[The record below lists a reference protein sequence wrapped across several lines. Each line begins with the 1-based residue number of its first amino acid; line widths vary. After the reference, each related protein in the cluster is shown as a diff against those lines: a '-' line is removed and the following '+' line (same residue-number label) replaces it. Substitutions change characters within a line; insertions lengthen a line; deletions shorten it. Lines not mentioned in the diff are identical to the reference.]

1 MVFFEGYYDMA
12 RRLNQIQGAKL
23 SALLGARNPNDDDS
37 PETRRRRGLGYNLYY
52 TCCFLPGEYSK
63 LEIQTTMSSCL
74 NPQKFTLLFGGMLSK
89 AGLLSLEMPS
99 QYKEKSQ
106 KPLAQYDRFLMYY
119 NGAFKEM
126 LMPCG
131 KLMQPEVDPDDL
143 PII

>member
-1 MVFFEGYYDMA
+1 MRMNRIITGLLYFI
-12 RRLNQIQGAKL
+12 LTLGAL
-23 SALLGARNPNDDDS
+23 GAFRAVWHTGFTVLWIWVVCVLAALLLGGVISRKVWKGW
-37 PETRRRRGLGYNLYY
+37 RGGLLV
-52 TCCFLPGEYSK
+52 PGVVV
-63 LEIQTTMSSCL
+63 
-74 NPQKFTLLFGGMLSK
+74 LFGGMLSK